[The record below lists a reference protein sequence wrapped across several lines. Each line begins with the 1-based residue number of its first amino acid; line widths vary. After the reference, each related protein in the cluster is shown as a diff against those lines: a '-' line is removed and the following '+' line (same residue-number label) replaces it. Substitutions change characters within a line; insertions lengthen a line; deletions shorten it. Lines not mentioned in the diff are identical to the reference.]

1 MVLFLQLFG
10 YFQSGVE
17 DEELTV
23 GEEVSIFMVSKR
35 RRVGEA
41 AGKNPFRV
49 MLLLLFL
56 GGGVGNGGMAK
67 TEGVV
72 ERDGSVYTSSFVC
85 WHCLCC
91 LCLWGKT
98 GRDGGGG

>member
-1 MVLFLQLFG
+1 MYGMVPFFQLFG

-41 AGKNPFRV
+41 AGKNSLRV
-49 MLLLLFL
+49 TFFL
-56 GGGVGNGGMAK
+56 GGAGG
-67 TEGVV
+67 
-72 ERDGSVYTSSFVC
+72 
-85 WHCLCC
+85 
-91 LCLWGKT
+91 
-98 GRDGGGG
+98 